1 MKQIW
6 IAIGIIVVALVIFV
20 LYCCMVIASEEDRR
34 LEEYELRKQ
43 CEKSEREDTE

>member
-20 LYCCMVIASEEDRR
+20 LYCCMVVASEEDRW
-34 LEEYELRKQ
+34 LEELEKQRDERK
-43 CEKSEREDTE
+43 REDTE

>member
-20 LYCCMVIASEEDRR
+20 LYCCIVVASEEDRW
-34 LEEYELRKQ
+34 LEELEKQRDERK
-43 CEKSEREDTE
+43 REDTE